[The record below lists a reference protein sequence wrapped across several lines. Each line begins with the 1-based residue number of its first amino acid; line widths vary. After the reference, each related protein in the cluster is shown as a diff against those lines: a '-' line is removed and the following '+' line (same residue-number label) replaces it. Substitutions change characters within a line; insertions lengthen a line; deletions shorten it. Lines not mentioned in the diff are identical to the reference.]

1 MDTKIEPEVQ
11 RAIECIRDKKNFIME
26 GGAGS
31 GKTRSLSEVIGEIGQ
46 RYPDRRIL
54 CITYTNNAVNEI
66 INRVNV
72 KNIVVSTIHKFLW
85 NLIKQFQDEIKW
97 ALNELIKEEL
107 INKNIPENFDARKL
121 EKITYDDYVSW
132 NRGVISHNEILSIAK
147 KLFDTKP
154 KLSKI
159 VEGIYSYIFIDEYQD
174 TDRNVVEM
182 FLKNLNNEKVVIG
195 FFGDSMQAIYDRG
208 IGDLN
213 DYNLDRIEKKK
224 NWRNPN
230 AVIKVGNNL
239 RIDKMQQESGKTN
252 NIEGKALFFY
262 GKSEELLKQH
272 PRYQELKLSDDDFKR
287 LQLTKKSIASAV
299 GFPNLYEL
307 YSDDEIIK
315 LVNKIKDNNVIVEN
329 TTLIEVVK
337 NYCKKRDRWKFK
349 KESYKRF
356 EHKNFKELINQKIN
370 RDSLLSFDGNL
381 SSPNLNRDEIL
392 KYLDRIYEIITLYED
407 GKIGEFLTKSKMK
420 IGSISDKNKISESMR
435 KLLDGVNDDNI
446 CIGSVVELAK
456 EELEIKTGDNFDKF
470 IKEEGQYLWERIK
483 EIPFKEY
490 KKSIEYLEKKTP
502 YATQHSVKGSEYDNV
517 FVMLESSWQ
526 KYSFDGMMLED
537 GEEPSKRAL
546 KLFYVCC
553 TRAQK
558 NLVVFYL
565 KSNPNPQILK
575 WIKEKFGEENVI
587 NLDIENRNVKL

>member
-11 RAIECIRDKKNFIME
+11 DAIEFIESNKNFIME

-31 GKTRSLSEVIGEIGQ
+31 GKTRSLSEVIREIGQ

-132 NRGVISHNEILSIAK
+132 NRGVISHNEVLSIAK

-174 TDRNVVEM
+174 TDKNVVEM

-213 DYNLDRIEKKK
+213 NYKLDRIEKKK

-307 YSDDEIIK
+307 YSDDKIIK

-337 NYCKKRDRWKFK
+337 NYCSRNNWIFK
-349 KESYKRF
+349 KKSYKRF
-356 EHKNFKELINQKIN
+356 ENKNFKELINQKIN

-381 SSPNLNRDEIL
+381 SSPNPNRDEIL
-392 KYLDRIYEIITLYED
+392 KYLDRIYEVITLYED
-407 GKIGEFLTKSKMK
+407 GKIGKFLTKSKMK

-517 FVMLESSWQ
+517 FVILESSWQ

-565 KSNPNPQILK
+565 KSNPNSQILK

>member
-11 RAIECIRDKKNFIME
+11 RAIECIRSKTNFIME

-132 NRGVISHNEILSIAK
+132 NRGVISHNEVLSIAK

-174 TDRNVVEM
+174 TDKNVVEM

-272 PRYQELKLSDDDFKR
+272 PRY
-287 LQLTKKSIASAV
+287 
-299 GFPNLYEL
+299 
-307 YSDDEIIK
+307 
-315 LVNKIKDNNVIVEN
+315 
-329 TTLIEVVK
+329 
-337 NYCKKRDRWKFK
+337 
-349 KESYKRF
+349 
-356 EHKNFKELINQKIN
+356 
-370 RDSLLSFDGNL
+370 
-381 SSPNLNRDEIL
+381 
-392 KYLDRIYEIITLYED
+392 
-407 GKIGEFLTKSKMK
+407 
-420 IGSISDKNKISESMR
+420 
-435 KLLDGVNDDNI
+435 
-446 CIGSVVELAK
+446 
-456 EELEIKTGDNFDKF
+456 
-470 IKEEGQYLWERIK
+470 
-483 EIPFKEY
+483 
-490 KKSIEYLEKKTP
+490 
-502 YATQHSVKGSEYDNV
+502 
-517 FVMLESSWQ
+517 
-526 KYSFDGMMLED
+526 
-537 GEEPSKRAL
+537 
-546 KLFYVCC
+546 
-553 TRAQK
+553 
-558 NLVVFYL
+558 
-565 KSNPNPQILK
+565 
-575 WIKEKFGEENVI
+575 
-587 NLDIENRNVKL
+587 

>member
-11 RAIECIRDKKNFIME
+11 RAIKCIRNKKNFIME

-66 INRVNV
+66 TNRIDV

-85 NLIKQFQDEIKW
+85 NLIKQFQGEIKW
-97 ALNELIKEEL
+97 ALNELIKEKV

-132 NRGVISHNEILSIAK
+132 NRGVISHSEVLSIAK

-174 TDRNVVEM
+174 TDKNVVEM

-195 FFGDSMQAIYDRG
+195 FFGDSMQAIYDEG
-208 IGDLN
+208 IGDLS
-213 DYNLDRIEKKK
+213 DYPKLVRIEKKK

-252 NIEGKALFFY
+252 NIEGRTLFFY

-299 GFPNLYEL
+299 GFSNLYEL
-307 YSDDEIIK
+307 YNSDMIIK
-315 LVNKIKDNNVIVEN
+315 LIKDVKEKNENIENKTLKEVI
-329 TTLIEVVK
+329 K
-337 NYCKKRDRWKFK
+337 NYYLKNDGWKFK
-349 KESYKRF
+349 KESYKKF
-356 EHKNFKELINQKIN
+356 ENKNFKELINQKIN

-381 SSPNLNRDEIL
+381 SNSNPNRDEIL
-392 KYLDRIYEIITLYED
+392 KYLDRIYEVITLYED

-420 IGSISDKNKISESMR
+420 ISSISDKNKISESMR

-446 CIGSVVELAK
+446 CIGSVIELAK

-470 IKEEGQYLWERIK
+470 IEEDGLYLWERIR

-517 FVMLESSWQ
+517 FVMLESSW
-526 KYSFDGMMLED
+526 KRYSFDGMMLED

-587 NLDIENRNVKL
+587 NLEIEK

>member
-11 RAIECIRDKKNFIME
+11 RAIECIRSKTNFIME

-132 NRGVISHNEILSIAK
+132 NRGVISHNEVLSIAK

-174 TDRNVVEM
+174 TDKNVVEM

-307 YSDDEIIK
+307 YNIDMVIN
-315 LVNKIKDNNVIVEN
+315 LIKDVKEKNENVEDK
-329 TTLIEVVK
+329 TLKEVVK
-337 NYCKKRDRWKFK
+337 IYCKKRDSWKFK

-381 SSPNLNRDEIL
+381 SNSNPNRDEIL
-392 KYLDRIYEIITLYED
+392 KYLDRIYEIIY
-407 GKIGEFLTKSKMK
+407 
-420 IGSISDKNKISESMR
+420 SI
-435 KLLDGVNDDNI
+435 
-446 CIGSVVELAK
+446 
-456 EELEIKTGDNFDKF
+456 
-470 IKEEGQYLWERIK
+470 
-483 EIPFKEY
+483 
-490 KKSIEYLEKKTP
+490 
-502 YATQHSVKGSEYDNV
+502 
-517 FVMLESSWQ
+517 
-526 KYSFDGMMLED
+526 
-537 GEEPSKRAL
+537 
-546 KLFYVCC
+546 
-553 TRAQK
+553 
-558 NLVVFYL
+558 
-565 KSNPNPQILK
+565 
-575 WIKEKFGEENVI
+575 
-587 NLDIENRNVKL
+587 